1 MKLKVFVQ
9 PVSKYEILEKEVNR
23 WIDLNSNIA
32 IESKNALVFSPAGA
46 KEEKIM
52 LQIWYIDE

>member
-9 PVSKYEILEKEVNR
+9 PVSDYEKLEQEVNR

-32 IESKNALVFSPAGA
+32 IESKDALVFSPAGA
-46 KEEKIM
+46 KEEKVM
-52 LQIWYIDE
+52 LQMWYTED